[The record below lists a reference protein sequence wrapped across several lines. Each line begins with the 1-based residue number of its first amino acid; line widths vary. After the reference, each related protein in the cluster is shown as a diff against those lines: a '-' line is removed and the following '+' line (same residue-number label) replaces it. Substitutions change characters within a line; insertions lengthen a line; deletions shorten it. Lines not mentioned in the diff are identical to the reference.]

1 MRIGVVGAGSWGT
14 AISSLLAKK
23 GYEVDLWAREP
34 EIVEGINRDKRNP
47 IYLRETSLP
56 ESINC
61 SNDLGA
67 TVSGKELV
75 VMAVPSRW
83 CREVGEGL
91 RDFLN
96 NDAVILNLA
105 KGFDPMSSERLSEI
119 LMGIFQGKIK
129 GYAALSGPNHAE
141 EVIREVP
148 SATVIASQDPAIA
161 KALQNIFNTSY
172 FRVYTNRDVKGVEIG
187 GAYKNVVAI
196 AAGILDGMGLGDNT
210 KASLI
215 TRGLAE
221 MMRFGAAL
229 GANPI
234 TFTGLSGIGDL
245 IVTCVSRH
253 SRNRGLGE
261 KIGRG
266 MSLEEAT
273 RGSAMVVEGV
283 SAVQIALP
291 IARKKGV
298 EIPIAEVVYQVL
310 FSGLSPQKAMENL
323 MSRQPREET
332 DEELYLFPVCTEKN
346 GMEAN
351 PHKSSHSN

>member
-1 MRIGVVGAGSWGT
+1 MKIGVVGGGSWGT

-23 GYEVDLWAREP
+23 GYEVTLWAREP
-34 EIVEGINRDKRNP
+34 EIVEEINRHNRNP
-47 IYLRETSLP
+47 IYLSNIDLP
-56 ESINC
+56 KNIHC
-61 SNDLGA
+61 SGDLQY
-67 TVSGKELV
+67 TVSDKNLV

-83 CREVGEGL
+83 CGEVGERITG
-91 RDFLN
+91 FL
-96 NDAVILNLA
+96 DGKTLILNLA
-105 KGFDPMSSERLSEI
+105 KGFDPSSKRLSEV
-119 LMGIFQGKIK
+119 LLDLFQGRIK

-141 EVIREVP
+141 EVIREIP
-148 SATVIASQDPAIA
+148 SATVIASQDLSIA
-161 KALQNIFNTSY
+161 KTLQNTFNTSY

-187 GAYKNVVAI
+187 GAYKNIVAI

-221 MMRFGAAL
+221 MTRFGAAL

-245 IVTCVSRH
+245 IVTCISRH

-261 KIGRG
+261 KIGKG

-273 RGSAMVVEGV
+273 KGSAMVVEGV
-283 SAVQIALP
+283 SAVEIALK
-291 IARKKGV
+291 IAEECKV
-298 EIPIAEVVYQVL
+298 EIPIAEVVHKVL
-310 FSGLSPQKAMENL
+310 FSSLSPREAMENL

-332 DEELYLFPVCTEKN
+332 EEELYQFTDTR
-346 GMEAN
+346 
-351 PHKSSHSN
+351 SQF